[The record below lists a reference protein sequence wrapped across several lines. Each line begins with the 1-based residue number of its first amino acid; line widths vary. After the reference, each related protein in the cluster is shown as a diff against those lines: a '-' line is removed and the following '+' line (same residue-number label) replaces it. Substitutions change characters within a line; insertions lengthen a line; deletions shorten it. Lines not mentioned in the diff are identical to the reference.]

1 MVSGPHD
8 FQSRTSNREPQML
21 SLTPTKL
28 RDFLTCPQQ
37 YKLRHVDKV
46 CVYINS
52 APLAF
57 GRSLH
62 AALEEL
68 HGANNGRKPSDPDRL
83 LRRHWEAGAYAD
95 ERESE
100 AHFVKGRDALRRYL
114 DSPLA
119 SVGRVLGTEVF
130 MARVVNVRGLQIRLG
145 CKADRVGLRPDGVLE
160 ITDYKTNAS
169 GRLPTRESLLDDL
182 PTFLYHVLA
191 RISYPEYE
199 KVGITFLN
207 LLTLAR
213 VSVAYD
219 EGRVATN
226 KQALLSHIR
235 NFASGAFGPRP
246 GEACAWC
253 PVQDQCPT
261 FSQEVDFD
269 SLT

>member
-1 MVSGPHD
+1 MNPV
-8 FQSRTSNREPQML
+8 
-21 SLTPTKL
+21 
-28 RDFLTCPQQ
+28 
-37 YKLRHVDKV
+37 
-46 CVYINS
+46 
-52 APLAF
+52 PLAF

-62 AALEEL
+62 AALEEF
-68 HGANNGRKPSDPDRL
+68 HKGNCDSTTTDPNRL
-83 LRRHWEAGAYAD
+83 LRRHWEASAYAD

-100 AHFVKGRDALRRYL
+100 AHFVKGLDALRQYL
-114 DSPLA
+114 DSSPALTEQI
-119 SVGRVLGTEVF
+119 LGTEVF

-145 CKADRVGLRPDGVLE
+145 CKADRVSLSADGALE

-191 RISYPEYE
+191 RISYPQYDRV
-199 KVGITFLN
+199 KVTFLN

-219 EGRVATN
+219 AGRVAIN
-226 KQALLSHIR
+226 KQALLAHIR
-235 NFASGAFGPRP
+235 TFASGAFEPRP

-253 PVQDQCPT
+253 PVQEQCPI

-269 SLT
+269 GLT

>member
-1 MVSGPHD
+1 
-8 FQSRTSNREPQML
+8 ML

-28 RDFLTCPQQ
+28 RDFLTCPQL

-46 CVYINS
+46 CGDMNP

-57 GRSLH
+57 GRSMH
-62 AALEEL
+62 AALEEF
-68 HGANNGRKPSDPDRL
+68 HKGDGSSTPTDPDRL
-83 LRRHWEAGAYAD
+83 LRRHWEHGAYAD

-100 AHFVKGRDALRRYL
+100 AYFVKGLEALRRYL
-114 DSPLA
+114 DSTPA
-119 SVGRVLGTEVF
+119 SAEEVLGTEVF

-145 CKADRVGLRPDGVLE
+145 CKADRVSLCPDGALE
-160 ITDYKTNAS
+160 VTDYKTNAS
-169 GRLPTRESLLDDL
+169 GRLPTLDSLLGDL

-191 RISYPEYE
+191 RISYPDYDRV
-199 KVGITFLN
+199 KVTFLN

-219 EGRVATN
+219 AGQVATN
-226 KQALLSHIR
+226 KQALIAHIR
-235 NFASGAFGPRP
+235 TFASGAFTPRP

>member
-1 MVSGPHD
+1 
-8 FQSRTSNREPQML
+8 ML

-28 RDFLTCPQQ
+28 RDFITCPQQ
-37 YKLRHVDKV
+37 YKLRHVDRV
-46 CVYINS
+46 CAEMNP

-62 AALEEL
+62 AALEEF
-68 HGANNGRKPSDPDRL
+68 HRNHDCSKTADPDRL
-83 LRRHWEAGAYAD
+83 LRRYWEAGAYAD

-100 AHFVKGRDALRRYL
+100 AHFVKGLDALRRYL

-119 SVGRVLGTEVF
+119 SAKKVLGTEVF
-130 MARVVNVRGLQIRLG
+130 MARVVNLRGLQIRLG
-145 CKADRVGLRPDGVLE
+145 CKADRVGLCPDGALE

-182 PTFLYHVLA
+182 PTFLYYMLA
-191 RISYPEYE
+191 RISYPQYDR
-199 KVGITFLN
+199 VRVTFLN
-207 LLTLAR
+207 LLTLAT
-213 VSVAYD
+213 VSVEYD
-219 EGRVATN
+219 AGRVAAN
-226 KQALLSHIR
+226 KQALLTHIR
-235 NFASGAFGPRP
+235 TFSSGAFGPRP

>member
-1 MVSGPHD
+1 
-8 FQSRTSNREPQML
+8 ML

-28 RDFLTCPQQ
+28 RDFLTCPQL
-37 YKLRHVDKV
+37 YKLRHVDRL
-46 CVYINS
+46 CGDMNP

-68 HGANNGRKPSDPDRL
+68 HRANGGAHPADPDRL

-100 AHFVKGRDALRRYL
+100 AHFVKGREALRRYL
-114 DSPLA
+114 DSPSA
-119 SVGRVLGTEVF
+119 SAEQVLGTEVF

-160 ITDYKTNAS
+160 ITDYKTNSS

-191 RISYPEYE
+191 RISYPQYDR
-199 KVGITFLN
+199 VRVTFLN
-207 LLTLAR
+207 LLTLVR

-219 EGRVATN
+219 EGRVEMN
-226 KQALLSHIR
+226 KQALLAHIR
-235 NFASGAFGPRP
+235 TFASGAFGPRP